1 MWLSVPQRDV
11 ARTRTTTCPGPADGW
26 GTSSNS
32 NPGAAFVLTNARTR
46 RSYLSPTIPIGAVL
60 VELPALARL
69 AAGGF
74 DPRPPPPL
82 LPERAEHP
90 PPPLGRRPRGP
101 LRPPLRFSRRV

>member
-26 GTSSNS
+26 GTSSSS

-60 VELPALARL
+60 VERCPLARL
-69 AAGGF
+69 AAG
-74 DPRPPPPL
+74 PLCPPPL
-82 LPERAEHP
+82 VLLFPVRGGILPPSIALCP
-90 PPPLGRRPRGP
+90 A
-101 LRPPLRFSRRV
+101 